1 MFEKNGVVYAGE
13 PEAGLKVAAARV
25 VNDLSM
31 LVTFSTGETRLFDA
45 SSIAELPVYQPLND
59 QSVFRAFSI
68 DRGVICWADGDID
81 IAPEKVYSMSYAYD
95 CVA

>member
-1 MFEKNGVVYAGE
+1 MFVNDGVLYAEE
-13 PEAGLKVAAARV
+13 PTIGLKVAAARV